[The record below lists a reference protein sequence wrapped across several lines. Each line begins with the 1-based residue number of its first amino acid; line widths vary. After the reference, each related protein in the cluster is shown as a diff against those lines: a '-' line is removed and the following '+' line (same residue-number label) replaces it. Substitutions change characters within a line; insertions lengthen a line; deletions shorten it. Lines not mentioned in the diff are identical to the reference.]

1 MGFCNRYYTTST
13 ERIGIKDAFEDA
25 FRISEIKDDYRLRLM
40 LMLFYEK
47 NKNMINP
54 PQDFL
59 KIRDEIMSG
68 NKISNADFK
77 TKTE

>member
-1 MGFCNRYYTTST
+1 
-13 ERIGIKDAFEDA
+13 
-25 FRISEIKDDYRLRLM
+25 M

-68 NKISNADFK
+68 NKISNWPTQRDI
-77 TKTE
+77 ESRLEVNV